1 MNFNNWFREIPNNA
15 IILACCGVF
24 LLSGLISYFFY
35 EDTKIIEKR
44 IFSRQ
49 KDLALTIQ
57 LRDLYEFR
65 KQALEKPNFKTNMQL
80 PLSLTIVE
88 EMVRE
93 IFVGVRLVQLQP
105 TTTKESKGDRKT
117 TVEVKVTGAPL
128 NEVTSFIKL
137 SENSG
142 FQISR
147 LRLSLPSSN
156 PMALDM
162 QATIVERRNRG

>member
-1 MNFNNWFREIPNNA
+1 MNFNSWFRKIPSNTK
-15 IILACCGVF
+15 ILACCGVF

-35 EDTKIIEKR
+35 EDTKFIEKR
-44 IFSRQ
+44 ILSKQ

-57 LRDLYEFR
+57 LRDLYESR
-65 KQALEKPNFKTNMQL
+65 KQALERPNFKATIQL

-88 EMVRE
+88 EMVGK
-93 IFVGVRLVQLQP
+93 IFIGGRLVQLQS
-105 TTTKESKGDRKT
+105 TTTKELKGARKAA
-117 TVEVKVTGAPL
+117 VEVKVTGAPL
-128 NEVTSFIKL
+128 NEVTSFIEL

-162 QATIVERRNRG
+162 HATIVERRNRG